1 MSDTSVKTVDLAT
14 TRMVCPSC
22 SLLIE
27 MALKKYNG
35 VKEVKSDYAKQR
47 TEVSFDPAVVD
58 LDAIIA
64 KIEELGYPTS
74 LVA

>member
-1 MSDTSVKTVDLAT
+1 MSDTSVKTVDLET
-14 TRMVCPSC
+14 ISMVCPSC

-27 MALKKYNG
+27 MTLKKYNG
-35 VKEVKSDYAKQR
+35 VIDVKSDYAKQR

-64 KIEELGYPTS
+64 KIEALGYPTS

>member
-1 MSDTSVKTVDLAT
+1 MNDTNLKTVDLET
-14 TRMVCPSC
+14 ISMVCPSC

-27 MALKKYNG
+27 MAVTKLNG
-35 VKEVKSDYAKQR
+35 VKEVKSEYAKQR
-47 TEVSFDPAVVD
+47 TEVSFDPAVIG
-58 LDAIIA
+58 LAAIIA